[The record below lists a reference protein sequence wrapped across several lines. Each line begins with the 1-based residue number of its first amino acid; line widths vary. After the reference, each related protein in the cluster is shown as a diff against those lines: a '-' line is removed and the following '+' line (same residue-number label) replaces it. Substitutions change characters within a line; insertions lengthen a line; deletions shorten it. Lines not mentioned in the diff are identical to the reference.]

1 MNFRCIPLIKIA
13 ITLTLASCND
23 SKKNDSYQLGNQDTT
38 AILQTVINAFKP
50 DWERTFE
57 GQHMRIL
64 PNRYIKRGTMITID
78 NSKVTYSEVD
88 SSKMD
93 SIFSIP
99 KFFATIEEFRI
110 STDSSAY
117 VDISFRDIGDGGE
130 FWLIRK
136 PRKGWIIIK
145 KQSYKI

>member
-1 MNFRCIPLIKIA
+1 MNFRCISLIKIA
-13 ITLTLASCND
+13 ITLTLVSCNN

-64 PNRYIKRGTMITID
+64 PNRYIKRGTMITIN

-130 FWLIRK
+130 FWLIRR